1 MYVTCLLDHTVFGS
15 NSNESKKV
23 VVDVDPNDEVE
34 NLKVLVTLK
43 LTEID
48 PSNLQ
53 VYYRDKKL
61 PNNIK
66 VIKLGLQ
73 PEEFVVIKRTSSG
86 SCSLI

>member
-1 MYVTCLLDHTVFGS
+1 MYVTCMIDHSVFGS
-15 NSNESKKV
+15 SSNENKKV
-23 VVDVDPNDEVE
+23 VVDIDPNDEVE

-53 VYYRDKKL
+53 VFYRDKKL

-73 PEEFVVIKRTSSG
+73 PEEFVVIKRIGSSG
-86 SCSLI
+86 CALI